1 MKAARGNAGAGAG
14 AVEPVHPVVE
24 LRGVGKVF
32 DSEPPVVALDGV
44 NFIVNLGD
52 YVSVVGPSGSGK
64 STLLNIVGCLDRHS
78 SGTFLLDGIDI
89 ATLKDG
95 QRAAVRGQRIGF
107 VFQSFH
113 LLAHRTVEENVMLAE
128 LYRRGDRKGRRERAE
143 ASLRKVGLESR
154 LGFKPSRLSG
164 GERQRVAMARALVAS
179 PSLLLCD
186 EPTGNLDSKNTEA
199 LLDLFDELRADGLT
213 IIVITHDE
221 AVSRRAQRRV
231 RIVDGILTEDDL
243 TVATA
248 ASAATSSAA
257 GSSGTTPTSGGGS
270 W

>member
-1 MKAARGNAGAGAG
+1 VTPTSGA
-14 AVEPVHPVVE
+14 HPVVE
-24 LRGVGKVF
+24 LRDVGKVF
-32 DSEPPVVALDGV
+32 DTEPPVVALDGV
-44 NFIVNLGD
+44 NLIVNPGD

-78 SGTFLLDGIDI
+78 SGQFLLDGIDV

-95 QRAAVRGQRIGF
+95 ERAALRGQRIGF
-107 VFQSFH
+107 VFQTFH
-113 LLAHRTVEENVMLAE
+113 LLGHRTVEENVMLAE

-143 ASLRKVGLESR
+143 TALRKVGLDSR
-154 LGFKPSRLSG
+154 LGFKPNRLSG

-199 LLDLFDELRADGLT
+199 LLDLFDGLRAEGLT
-213 IIVITHDE
+213 IIIITHDE
-221 AVSRRAQRRV
+221 TVSRRAQRRV
-231 RIVDGILTEDDL
+231 RIVDGILTEDDMSLAGTAHLLSQAL
-243 TVATA
+243 T
-248 ASAATSSAA
+248 TSPPT
-257 GSSGTTPTSGGGS
+257 GSSGTEGA

>member
-1 MKAARGNAGAGAG
+1 MRLDTPSTV
-14 AVEPVHPVVE
+14 AVNPIVPVVE
-24 LRGVGKVF
+24 LRDVGKVF
-32 DSEPPVVALDGV
+32 ASEPPVVALEGV
-44 NFIVNLGD
+44 NLIVDPGD

-64 STLLNIVGCLDRHS
+64 STLLNIVGCLDRHT
-78 SGTFLLDGIDI
+78 SGQFLLDGIDV

-95 QRAAVRGQRIGF
+95 QRAALRGQKIGF
-107 VFQSFH
+107 VFQTFH

-143 ASLRKVGLESR
+143 AALHKVGLDSR
-154 LGFKPSRLSG
+154 LGFKPTKLSG

-199 LLDLFDELRADGLT
+199 LLDLFDGLRADGLT

-243 TVATA
+243 TAVTA
-248 ASAATSSAA
+248 LSR
-257 GSSGTTPTSGGGS
+257 SSGPDVTSPR
-270 W
+270 